1 MHIYTVPLKDTSP
14 GLRVCM
20 YMCYS
25 VLKLCNMIAMFT
37 IGLYNKQHLRMVTL
51 PY

>member
-14 GLRVCM
+14 GLRVCT

-25 VLKLCNMIAMFT
+25 VLKLCNRFVGMSLSEPHSNLENGTVA
-37 IGLYNKQHLRMVTL
+37 HA
-51 PY
+51 